1 MKRSPQNTKYYN
13 DRITSLF
20 ELAPETS
27 LVKERYRCLRLLLQE
42 KYKPIVQSVSVDTM
56 EIFLKDVVFLDRQVR
71 LRTENQ
77 EVEEKEILSQEW
89 QVENLLTN

>member
-1 MKRSPQNTKYYN
+1 MSKRSPQNTKYWT

-42 KYKPIVQSVSVDTM
+42 KYKPIMQSVSVDTIEM
-56 EIFLKDVVFLDRQVR
+56 FLKDAIYLDRQVR
-71 LRTENQ
+71 LHTEGQ
-77 EVEEKEILSQEW
+77 EVEEKELLEQEYI
-89 QVENLLTN
+89 VNNLI